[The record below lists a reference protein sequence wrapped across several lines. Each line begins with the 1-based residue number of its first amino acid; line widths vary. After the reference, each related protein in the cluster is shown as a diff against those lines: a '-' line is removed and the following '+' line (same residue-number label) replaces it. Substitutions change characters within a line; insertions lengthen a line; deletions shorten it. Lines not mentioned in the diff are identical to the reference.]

1 MFRTV
6 FFLFLLFS
14 INLFSQSKVNILD
27 DFILE
32 GKEMWKIPGISV
44 VVVKNDST
52 LYKKT
57 FGKKNFFDDE
67 LVDSETIFSM
77 ASTTKA
83 FISMS
88 LGILVDRDSISW
100 DDRVVDILPSFK
112 LSDPYITKDARIKD
126 LLTHNLGIGN
136 EDRLWT
142 TDSTSVEEMLLK
154 FSKSPRKYP
163 LRGGYTY
170 QNIMYVVAG
179 QVISK
184 VSGIS
189 WQSFVKTNILDKIG
203 LSCTLT
209 WSKDIFE
216 YGNYTFPHQ
225 IDYEEGIVHVPF
237 TISDQIGAAGMMWSC
252 SDDMEK
258 YLKFLLNETQLLDE
272 RILDKKTFNYLFKP
286 QIIVGDSF
294 YPTAK
299 LTNPNWKTYGLGW
312 YQHDYRGE
320 KIDFHTGSLQGL
332 VAIIGL
338 IRDKNIGVQVFANL
352 DHAELRHA
360 IMYKVMDLFVFSDDS
375 RDWNREV
382 YNLYNEMDK
391 KYKKSYLDK
400 FILRDE
406 NSKMTLKLLDYAG
419 TYENDMYG
427 RIIVSVKDGKM
438 TLDVN
443 NGVKFFDLEW
453 WEKDVFITDKD
464 EKWREKLFVKFNL
477 NNNSVRDL
485 TIYNAKFKKVN

>member
-32 GKEMWKIPGISV
+32 GKKMWKIPGISV

-338 IRDKNIGVQVFANL
+338 IRDRNIGVQVFANL

-406 NSKMTLKLLDYAG
+406 NSKMTLKLIDYSG

-427 RIIVSVKDGKM
+427 RIIVSVKDEKM

>member
-32 GKEMWKIPGISV
+32 GKKMWKIPGISV

-286 QIIVGDSF
+286 QIIVRDSF

-406 NSKMTLKLLDYAG
+406 NSKMTLKLIDYSG

-427 RIIVSVKDGKM
+427 RIIVSVKDEKM

>member
-1 MFRTV
+1 
-6 FFLFLLFS
+6 
-14 INLFSQSKVNILD
+14 
-27 DFILE
+27 
-32 GKEMWKIPGISV
+32 
-44 VVVKNDST
+44 
-52 LYKKT
+52 
-57 FGKKNFFDDE
+57 
-67 LVDSETIFSM
+67 
-77 ASTTKA
+77 
-83 FISMS
+83 
-88 LGILVDRDSISW
+88 
-100 DDRVVDILPSFK
+100 
-112 LSDPYITKDARIKD
+112 
-126 LLTHNLGIGN
+126 
-136 EDRLWT
+136 
-142 TDSTSVEEMLLK
+142 
-154 FSKSPRKYP
+154 
-163 LRGGYTY
+163 
-170 QNIMYVVAG
+170 MYVVAG
-179 QVISK
+179 QVISR

-189 WQSFVKTNILDKIG
+189 WQSFVKTNILDKVG

-406 NSKMTLKLLDYAG
+406 NSKMTLKLIDYSG

-427 RIIVSVKDGKM
+427 RIIVSVKDEKM

>member
-142 TDSTSVEEMLLK
+142 TDSTSIEEMLLK

-406 NSKMTLKLLDYAG
+406 NSKMTLKLIDYSG

-427 RIIVSVKDGKM
+427 RIIVSVKDEKM

>member
-32 GKEMWKIPGISV
+32 GKKMWKIPGISV

-184 VSGIS
+184 VSGVS

-406 NSKMTLKLLDYAG
+406 NSKMTLKLIDYSG

-427 RIIVSVKDGKM
+427 RIIVSVKDEKM

>member
-1 MFRTV
+1 MLRTV
-6 FFLFLLFS
+6 FFLFFLFS
-14 INLFSQSKVNILD
+14 INLFSQSKINILD

-100 DDRVVDILPSFK
+100 DDKVVDVLPSFK

-184 VSGIS
+184 VSGVS
-189 WQSFVKTNILDKIG
+189 WQSFMKTNILDKVG

-258 YLKFLLNETQLLDE
+258 YLKFLLNETKLLDE

-299 LTNPNWKTYGLGW
+299 LTNPKWKTYGLGW

-427 RIIVSVKDGKM
+427 RIIVSVKDEKM

-443 NGVKFFDLEW
+443 NGIKFFDLKW

>member
-100 DDRVVDILPSFK
+100 DDRVVDVLPSFK

-406 NSKMTLKLLDYAG
+406 NSKMTLKLIDYSG

-427 RIIVSVKDGKM
+427 RIIVSVKDEKM

>member
-32 GKEMWKIPGISV
+32 GKKMWKIPGISV

-189 WQSFVKTNILDKIG
+189 WQSFVKTNILDKVG

-338 IRDKNIGVQVFANL
+338 IRDRNIGVQVFANL

-406 NSKMTLKLLDYAG
+406 NSKMTLKLIDYSG

-427 RIIVSVKDGKM
+427 RIIVSVKDEKM

-443 NGVKFFDLEW
+443 KGVKFFDLEW

>member
-338 IRDKNIGVQVFANL
+338 IRDRNIGVQVFANL

-406 NSKMTLKLLDYAG
+406 NSKMTLKLIDYSG

-427 RIIVSVKDGKM
+427 RIIVSVKDEKM

>member
-14 INLFSQSKVNILD
+14 LNLFSQSKVNILD

-142 TDSTSVEEMLLK
+142 TDSTSIEEMLLK

-406 NSKMTLKLLDYAG
+406 NSKMTLKLIDYSG

-427 RIIVSVKDGKM
+427 RIIVSVKDEKM

>member
-14 INLFSQSKVNILD
+14 INLFSQSKINILD

-189 WQSFVKTNILDKIG
+189 WQSFVKTNILDKVG

-338 IRDKNIGVQVFANL
+338 IRDRNIGVQVFANL

-406 NSKMTLKLLDYAG
+406 NSKMTLKLIDYSG

-427 RIIVSVKDGKM
+427 RIIVSVKDEKM

>member
-1 MFRTV
+1 MFKTV

-57 FGKKNFFDDE
+57 FGKKNFFDDG

-272 RILDKKTFNYLFKP
+272 RILDNKTFNYLFKP

-299 LTNPNWKTYGLGW
+299 LTKPNWKTYGLGW

-406 NSKMTLKLLDYAG
+406 NSKMTLKLIDYSG

-427 RIIVSVKDGKM
+427 RIIVSVKDEKM

-464 EKWREKLFVKFNL
+464 EKWREKLLVKFNL
-477 NNNSVRDL
+477 NDNSVRDL

>member
-1 MFRTV
+1 MTKNFIFIFI
-6 FFLFLLFS
+6 FFYS
-14 INLFSQSKVNILD
+14 NIFSQSRKDILD
-27 DFILE
+27 DFVLS
-32 GKEMWKIPGISV
+32 GKELWNIPGLSV
-44 VVVKNDST
+44 VVVTGDST
-52 LYKKT
+52 VYKKS
-57 FGKKNFFDDE
+57 FGKKNYFGE
-67 LVDSETIFSM
+67 EAVDTKTIFSM

-83 FISMS
+83 LISMC

-100 DDRVVDILPSFK
+100 EDKVVDILPSFK
-112 LSDPYITKDARIKD
+112 LSDPYITKDARVKD

-142 TDSTSVEEMLLK
+142 TDSTSVEEMLFK
-154 FSKSPRKYP
+154 FSKSPKKYP

-170 QNIMYVVAG
+170 QNIMYVIAG

-184 VSGIS
+184 VSGLT
-189 WQSFVKTNILDKIG
+189 WQSFMKNNILDKAG

-216 YGNYTFPHQ
+216 YNNYTFPHQ
-225 IDYEEGIVHVPF
+225 IDYEEGIVNVPF

-252 SDDMEK
+252 ADDMEK

-272 RILDKKTFNYLFKP
+272 RVLKKKTFNYLFKP
-286 QIIVGDSF
+286 HIIVGDSF

-338 IRDKNIGVQVFANL
+338 IRDKKIGVHVFANL

-360 IMYKVMDLFVFSDDS
+360 IMYKVMDLFVFDDDS
-375 RDWNREV
+375 RDWNKEIFDLYDEV
-382 YNLYNEMDK
+382 DK
-391 KYKKSYLDK
+391 KYKKSYFDK
-400 FILRDE
+400 FNERDE
-406 NSKMTLKLLDYAG
+406 NSKMSLHLIDYTG
-419 TYENDMYG
+419 TYESDMYG
-427 RIIVSVKDGKM
+427 KIVVSVKDKKM
-438 TLDVN
+438 NLEVN
-443 NGVKFFDLEW
+443 NGIKIFELEW
-453 WEKDVFITDKD
+453 WENDVFITDKD
-464 EKWREKLFVKFNL
+464 EKWREKLFVLFNIRD
-477 NNNSVRDL
+477 NSVRDL

>member
-1 MFRTV
+1 MTKTFI
-6 FFLFLLFS
+6 FILILFS
-14 INLFSQSKVNILD
+14 TNIFSQNKNDILE
-27 DFILE
+27 DFILS
-32 GKEMWKIPGISV
+32 GKELWKIPGLSV
-44 VVVKNDST
+44 VVVSGDST
-52 LYKKT
+52 LFKKS
-57 FGKKNFFDDE
+57 FGKKNYFDEE

-83 FISMS
+83 LISMS

-100 DDRVVDILPSFK
+100 EDKVIDILPSFK

-136 EDRLWT
+136 EDKLWT

-170 QNIMYVVAG
+170 QNIMYVIAG
-179 QVISK
+179 QVIRK
-184 VSGIS
+184 VSGVT
-189 WQSFVKTNILDKIG
+189 WQIFVETNILDKVG

-252 SDDMEK
+252 ADDMEK

-299 LTNPNWKTYGLGW
+299 LTNPKWKTYGMGW

-338 IRDKNIGVQVFANL
+338 IRDKNIGVHVFANL

-360 IMYKVMDLFVFSDDS
+360 IMYKVMDLFVFDDDS

-382 YNLYNEMDK
+382 FDLYNKMDE
-391 KYKKSYLDK
+391 KYKKSYFDK
-400 FILRDE
+400 FNKRDE
-406 NSKMTLKLLDYAG
+406 DSKMTFQLIDYAG

-427 RIIVSVKDGKM
+427 SIVVSVNDEKI

-443 NGVKFFDLEW
+443 NGIKFFDLEW
-453 WEKDVFITDKD
+453 WENDVFITDKD
-464 EKWREKLFVKFNL
+464 EKWREKLFVYFNL
-477 NNNSVRDL
+477 GDTSVNDL
-485 TIYNAKFKKVN
+485 TIYNTKFEKIN

>member
-27 DFILE
+27 DFILD

-406 NSKMTLKLLDYAG
+406 NSKMTLKLIDYSG

-427 RIIVSVKDGKM
+427 RIIVSVKDEKM

-443 NGVKFFDLEW
+443 KGVKFFDLEW

>member
-100 DDRVVDILPSFK
+100 DDRVVDVLPSFK

-184 VSGIS
+184 VSGVS
-189 WQSFVKTNILDKIG
+189 WQSFMKTNILDKVG

-406 NSKMTLKLLDYAG
+406 NSKMTLKLIDYSG

-427 RIIVSVKDGKM
+427 RIIVSVKDEKM

>member
-32 GKEMWKIPGISV
+32 GKKMWKIPGISV

-100 DDRVVDILPSFK
+100 DDKVVDVLPSFK

-184 VSGIS
+184 VSGVS

-406 NSKMTLKLLDYAG
+406 NSKMTLKLIDYSG

-427 RIIVSVKDGKM
+427 RIIVSVKDEKM

>member
-14 INLFSQSKVNILD
+14 INLFSQSKINILD

-406 NSKMTLKLLDYAG
+406 NSKMTLKLIDYSG

-427 RIIVSVKDGKM
+427 RIIVSVKDEKM

>member
-32 GKEMWKIPGISV
+32 GKKMWKIPGISV

-189 WQSFVKTNILDKIG
+189 WQSFVKTNILDKVG

-406 NSKMTLKLLDYAG
+406 NSKMTLKLIDYSG

-427 RIIVSVKDGKM
+427 RIIVSVKDEKM

>member
-1 MFRTV
+1 M
-6 FFLFLLFS
+6 
-14 INLFSQSKVNILD
+14 
-27 DFILE
+27 
-32 GKEMWKIPGISV
+32 
-44 VVVKNDST
+44 
-52 LYKKT
+52 
-57 FGKKNFFDDE
+57 
-67 LVDSETIFSM
+67 
-77 ASTTKA
+77 
-83 FISMS
+83 
-88 LGILVDRDSISW
+88 
-100 DDRVVDILPSFK
+100 
-112 LSDPYITKDARIKD
+112 
-126 LLTHNLGIGN
+126 
-136 EDRLWT
+136 
-142 TDSTSVEEMLLK
+142 
-154 FSKSPRKYP
+154 
-163 LRGGYTY
+163 
-170 QNIMYVVAG
+170 
-179 QVISK
+179 
-184 VSGIS
+184 
-189 WQSFVKTNILDKIG
+189 
-203 LSCTLT
+203 
-209 WSKDIFE
+209 
-216 YGNYTFPHQ
+216 
-225 IDYEEGIVHVPF
+225 
-237 TISDQIGAAGMMWSC
+237 
-252 SDDMEK
+252 
-258 YLKFLLNETQLLDE
+258 
-272 RILDKKTFNYLFKP
+272 
-286 QIIVGDSF
+286 
-294 YPTAK
+294 
-299 LTNPNWKTYGLGW
+299 GW

-406 NSKMTLKLLDYAG
+406 NSKMTLKLIDYSG

-427 RIIVSVKDGKM
+427 RIIVSVKDEKM

>member
-14 INLFSQSKVNILD
+14 INLFSQSKINILD

-179 QVISK
+179 QVISR

-189 WQSFVKTNILDKIG
+189 WQSFVKTNILDKVG

-406 NSKMTLKLLDYAG
+406 NSKMTLKLIDYSG

-427 RIIVSVKDGKM
+427 RIIVSVKDEKM

-443 NGVKFFDLEW
+443 NGIKFFDLEW

-464 EKWREKLFVKFNL
+464 EKWREKLLVKFNL

-485 TIYNAKFKKVN
+485 TIYNAKFNKVN

>member
-14 INLFSQSKVNILD
+14 INLFSQSKINILD

-57 FGKKNFFDDE
+57 FGKKNFFDDG

-189 WQSFVKTNILDKIG
+189 WQSFVKTNILDKVG

-272 RILDKKTFNYLFKP
+272 RILDNKTFNYLFKP

-299 LTNPNWKTYGLGW
+299 LTKPNWKTYGLGW

-332 VAIIGL
+332 VTIIGL

-406 NSKMTLKLLDYAG
+406 NSKMTLKLIDYSG

-427 RIIVSVKDGKM
+427 RIIVSVKDEKM

-443 NGVKFFDLEW
+443 NGIKFFDLEW

-464 EKWREKLFVKFNL
+464 EKWREKLLVKFNL
-477 NNNSVRDL
+477 NDNSVRDL

>member
-32 GKEMWKIPGISV
+32 GKKMWKIPGISV

-100 DDRVVDILPSFK
+100 YDRVVDILPSFK

-406 NSKMTLKLLDYAG
+406 NSKMTLKLIDYSG

-427 RIIVSVKDGKM
+427 RIIVSVKDEKM